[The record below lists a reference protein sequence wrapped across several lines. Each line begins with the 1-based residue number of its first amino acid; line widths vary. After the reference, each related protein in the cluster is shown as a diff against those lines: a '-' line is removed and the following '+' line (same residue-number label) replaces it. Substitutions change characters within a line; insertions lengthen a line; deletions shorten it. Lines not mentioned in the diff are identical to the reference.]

1 MAGVLLEVGRLVL
14 VSLVKV
20 DGKRRRVVNIIL
32 RLHVMFEV
40 SFYIFVKV
48 CVVHCL
54 GFLS

>member
-1 MAGVLLEVGRLVL
+1 ML

-32 RLHVMFEV
+32 RSHVMFEV